1 MKNFLLLLF
10 CAFSFNALA
19 SDVITLTNGQSFEG
33 TITKVN
39 NCSLNFSID
48 DNVYTIPASDIVYA
62 EFEKISKR
70 RANKITHMLGNED
83 NCFAGTTD
91 GAMHGHK
98 AGQFCA
104 GFFGGLIGFV
114 IVAVV
119 DRTPTKS
126 KNIMLISENREM
138 WNDLTYLTCY
148 QQQSKKEAIKAA
160 GAGFGAW
167 VLLVLLSY

>member
-1 MKNFLLLLF
+1 MKNFLLVLF
-10 CAFSFNALA
+10 SVFSFNALA
-19 SDVITLTNGQSFEG
+19 SDIVTLTNGKSFQG

-39 NCSLNFSID
+39 NCSLNFAMD

-70 RANKITHMLGNED
+70 RANKITAMLANED

-98 AGQFCA
+98 GGQFCA

-119 DRTPTKS
+119 DRSPTKS
-126 KNIMLISENREM
+126 GNIMLISENREI
-138 WNDLTYLTCY
+138 WNDSSYLMCY
-148 QQQSKKEAIKAA
+148 QKQSKKEAIKAA
-160 GAGFGAW
+160 GTGFGAW